1 MKKIIILI
9 GLLIIV
15 ALSIPFPSQ
24 MRDGGTVHYNAV
36 LYDIYDMHRINP
48 IDPSTSETE
57 VVEGIIIEVLGVEI
71 FNNTKLAHE

>member
-36 LYDIYDMHRINP
+36 LYDVYDMHRINSL
-48 IDPSTSETE
+48 DSSTSETE
-57 VVEGIIIEVLGVEI
+57 VVEGLIVKVFGIEI
-71 FNNTKLAHE
+71 FNNTKLTHE